1 MIKVVIVVLSAL
13 VCFSCS
19 ELKQTQNL
27 DIEAIIEQPSEYNDA
42 TLNIKGQFFTREDGS
57 SILYQGD
64 GVDYLDMVFDSKEA
78 AKQIQDQGYNDQC
91 VIASGVFMRYGNDFI
106 GAGKLAGDYGLF
118 KVSDIRPC

>member
-1 MIKVVIVVLSAL
+1 MNKVVIVILSAL

-27 DIEAIIEQPSEYNDA
+27 DIEAVIKQPTKYNDA

-57 SILYQGD
+57 SILY
-64 GVDYLDMVFDSKEA
+64 VVFDSKEA
-78 AKQIQDQGYNDQC
+78 ANQIQGQGYNDQC